1 MIIEQFNEMRID
13 HMKIETKYHGEV
25 DITTDEIWT
34 FTKGIPGFPQEKQFA
49 ILPLPDNDVYAIL
62 QSVETA
68 SLGFVI
74 VNPFLFFPDYDF
86 DIDEATV
93 HQLSIE
99 KETDVGVYTIL
110 TIQDPFEKTTANLQ
124 APLIMN
130 TKNKQAKQLILSD
143 GKYNTKHRIITKEA
157 VKG

>member
-1 MIIEQFNEMRID
+1 MILTLMR
-13 HMKIETKYHGEV
+13 
-25 DITTDEIWT
+25 
-34 FTKGIPGFPQEKQFA
+34 QQ
-49 ILPLPDNDVYAIL
+49 
-62 QSVETA
+62 
-68 SLGFVI
+68 
-74 VNPFLFFPDYDF
+74 YD
-86 DIDEATV
+86 
-93 HQLSIE
+93 QLSIE

-143 GKYNTKHRIITKEA
+143 EKYNTKHRIITKAA